1 MTGDG
6 PSRLETSAAAT
17 GRFPCPCCG
26 YLVFDEPPGSYDLC
40 PVCQWEDDALQL
52 EYATTLSGGAN
63 GGTLLDE
70 QRGFLAREGLHPT
83 GIDLPRDPLWRP
95 IGPEIDVF
103 EDFHDPRRIRPTSDA
118 DDALYYWRPSFWRRS
133 AAA

>member
-1 MTGDG
+1 LIKMAKG
-6 PSRLETSAAAT
+6 LE
-17 GRFPCPCCG
+17 F
-26 YLVFDEPPGSYDLC
+26 LVFDELPGSYDIC

-63 GGTLLDE
+63 GGTLLEE
-70 QRGFLAREGLHPT
+70 QRSFIAREGLHPT

-95 IGPEIDVF
+95 IDPATDVF
-103 EDFHDPRRIRPTSDA
+103 ENFDDPRRIRPVSYEDG
-118 DDALYYWRPSFWRRS
+118 ALYYWRPSFWRRS